1 MTRLLYITL
10 LLFSCCCEA
19 QESAPPK
26 WKPGQVL
33 AEKKEDLGFG
43 FSLIHR
49 SIVNPPSHWEGV
61 GHFSFVYFEKRQL
74 CQCGRSEFSIS
85 PSGRYALLQDG
96 PSGKLL
102 LFTTH
107 LDKISEVTKQ
117 YVGSPQSF
125 KWDEKN
131 RSATVAFYQ
140 GSKNGYEDA
149 APISITLP

>member
-1 MTRLLYITL
+1 MAHAPRAQATDFAHARCYMTRLLYITL

-117 YVGSPQSF
+117 YVVILPRHFRTQ
-125 KWDEKN
+125 
-131 RSATVAFYQ
+131 
-140 GSKNGYEDA
+140 
-149 APISITLP
+149 PIA